1 MVSIIQDLS
10 LAAYNLIKTFFE
22 DKTSSVSLTGSWKK
36 GSNTN
41 ASKMKDL
48 TNFQT
53 YPLRN
58 VFDFELI

>member
-22 DKTSSVSLTGSWKK
+22 DKTSSVSLTGS
-36 GSNTN
+36 NTN